1 MKNYEIKKI
10 EMDEFV
16 KEMGFE
22 NEKDFHSLMACV
34 DISTPTNMQ
43 RFLNWKENDG
53 TKDGL
58 LKVIALNK
66 PA

>member
-1 MKNYEIKKI
+1 
-10 EMDEFV
+10 MDEFV

>member
-1 MKNYEIKKI
+1 ME
-10 EMDEFV
+10 EFV
-16 KEMGFE
+16 KDLGFE
-22 NEKDFHSLMACV
+22 NEKDFHSLMASV

-43 RFLNWKENDG
+43 IFLDWKENDG